1 MKFEN
6 SVTIN
11 QPVQQVFKYVTD
23 FSNNAAWQSD
33 ILEME
38 LTSEETCGQGATY
51 RCVNRFMGKAIETD
65 WLVTDYEPARRCC
78 IRITSGIVT
87 GWSILDFE
95 SVDEGT
101 RFTTSGVLDLT
112 HFKLAGFLVKR
123 KVNQQLKNDMLNLKV
138 ILENGVGFE
147 GDT

>member
-1 MKFEN
+1 MEFEN
-6 SVTIN
+6 SVTID
-11 QPVQQVFKYVTD
+11 QPVQRVFEYVTD

-33 ILEME
+33 ILEMVP
-38 LTSEETCGQGATY
+38 TSKEAFGQGATY

-95 SVDEGT
+95 SVDGGT

-123 KVNQQLKNDMLNLKV
+123 KVNQQLKNDMHNLKEM
-138 ILENGVGFE
+138 LENGAGM
-147 GDT
+147 

>member
-1 MKFEN
+1 MEFEN
-6 SVTIN
+6 SVTID
-11 QPVQQVFKYVTD
+11 QPVQRVFEYVTN

-33 ILEME
+33 ILEMVP
-38 LTSEETCGQGATY
+38 TSKGAFGQGATY

-95 SVDEGT
+95 SVDGGT

-123 KVNQQLKNDMLNLKV
+123 KVNQQLKNDMLNLKT
-138 ILENGVGFE
+138 ILENGTGL
-147 GDT
+147 